1 MTAALAWSTFLIA
14 FWTLVPQTL
23 SIHRYRH
30 EPEAL
35 RGVSMLSLSVIVVD
49 YIGWSAYGILTAAW
63 ALWIPSVIGAVL
75 TFVTIVLLLHV
86 RSRRPSGAPGG
97 PSHRG
102 VVTPT
107 GTAQTLQEERP

>member
-1 MTAALAWSTFLIA
+1 MTAVLAWSTFLIA
-14 FWTLVPQTL
+14 FWTLVPQTI

-75 TFVTIVLLLHV
+75 TIVTVVSLLRV

-97 PSHRG
+97 PSRRG
-102 VVTPT
+102 TATPT
-107 GTAQTLQEERP
+107 GEAQTPWEEQP